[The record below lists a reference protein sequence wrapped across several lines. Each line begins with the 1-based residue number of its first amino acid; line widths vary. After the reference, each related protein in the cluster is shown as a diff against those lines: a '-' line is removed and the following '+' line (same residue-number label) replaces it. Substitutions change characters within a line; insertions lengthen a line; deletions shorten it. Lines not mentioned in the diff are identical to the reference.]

1 MIFGDNM
8 RKTAH
13 TDNEIALFPP
23 KLTGFIKE
31 TATFILLADRVPVY
45 ARSLSQSMFR
55 AIPKKRGVCPVQ
67 QTFSHTSD
75 NIPSQNKAFR
85 RSLLRRGCCS
95 VSKASPAFCGTGG
108 F

>member
-23 KLTGFIKE
+23 NLTGYIKE
-31 TATFILLADRVPVY
+31 TATFILLEDRVPVY
-45 ARSLSQSMFR
+45 ARSLLQSMYY
-55 AIPKKRGVCPVQ
+55 AIPKMRIVCPVQ
-67 QTFSHTSD
+67 QIFSHTES
-75 NIPSQNKAFR
+75 NTPSPNKAFR
-85 RSLLRRGCCS
+85 RCLLRRGCCS
-95 VSKASPAFCGTGG
+95 VSKASPAFCGTGR